1 MSIVDKIKLILVG
14 SEKPGFQ
21 AVHSED
27 SNGLHIKTFRILS
40 QKILR
45 WLKIRRK
52 FWPAACK
59 SACKFD
65 LGSAPIPRVSYWSL
79 ASRWV
84 NPIIASILT
93 GIGSSGLFQW
103 LADAARAKRPS
114 SSQGA

>member
-45 WLKIRRK
+45 WLRISRR
-52 FWPAACK
+52 FWPA
-59 SACKFD
+59 ACKFD